1 MVYAFILPQES
12 GFVPEFFIFF
22 FDFYGFFSAKK
33 RRGNISQ
40 NVKNFEMMGFFI
52 DRSASVVYNSSIN
65 SNGAAFVKN
74 AALLSLYGSQRRET
88 VCQDR
93 SRVFFLKEVFIMEL
107 YSSIDTLWVL
117 LGAALVFFMQA
128 GFCMVETG
136 LAQGKNSGNIVMKNV
151 MDLCMG
157 TVIFW
162 VFGFGLMFGASHF
175 GLIGT
180 PDFLVRGDYSG
191 TYPTFAFLIFQTVF
205 CATSA
210 TIVSGAMA
218 ERTKFST
225 YLIFSAVLSALI
237 YPISGHWIWG
247 GGWLAELG
255 FHDFAGSTAVHM
267 AGGVAALIGAAI
279 VGPRIGKYSEDGKP
293 NAIPGCN
300 ITLAAL
306 GVFILWFAW
315 FGFNGASTVSMTG
328 DDTLVSASKIFVNT
342 NLSAAVAAIG
352 AMTITWIKYKKPDVS
367 MTLNGAL
374 AGLVGI
380 TAGCDMV
387 TPVGAFCIGL
397 ISSVCVVFGIEFVD
411 KVLHVDDPVGAV
423 GVHGICGAVG
433 TILTGVFAEESGL
446 LYGGGFS
453 FLGVQTLGVVVVIL
467 WVAVT
472 CTAVFQLLKHTVGL
486 RVSESEEITGLDLT
500 EHGLVSETASFLPG
514 RTNLAVTPEL
524 MAIADKSKEGEPAE
538 ADEAVEVIDRRVK
551 KNADM
556 HKITIITNENRFE
569 YLKRNLEVIGVT
581 GMTLTRVHGCG
592 MQKGQAEYYR
602 GVKVGMKLLPKIKV
616 DIVVCKVPVEKVVG
630 VAKLALFT
638 GHYGDGKIFVYDVEN
653 VIKIR
658 TGEEGY
664 DALQDEADE

>member
-1 MVYAFILPQES
+1 
-12 GFVPEFFIFF
+12 
-22 FDFYGFFSAKK
+22 
-33 RRGNISQ
+33 
-40 NVKNFEMMGFFI
+40 
-52 DRSASVVYNSSIN
+52 
-65 SNGAAFVKN
+65 
-74 AALLSLYGSQRRET
+74 
-88 VCQDR
+88 
-93 SRVFFLKEVFIMEL
+93 MEL

-267 AGGVAALIGAAI
+267 VGGVAALIGAAI

-367 MTLNGAL
+367 MTLNGSL
-374 AGLVGI
+374 AGLVAI
-380 TAGCDMV
+380 TAGCDVV
-387 TPVGAFCIGL
+387 TPAGAAAIG
-397 ISSVCVVFGIEFVD
+397 IIAGFVVVFGIEFIDQVV
-411 KVLHVDDPVGAV
+411 KVDDPVGAV
-423 GVHGICGAVG
+423 GVHGLCGATG
-433 TILTGVFAEESGL
+433 TLLTGVFAYYTGNEITKDGL
-446 LYGGGFS
+446 IYGGGFHM
-453 FLGVQTLGVVVVIL
+453 LGVQIIGVVSVIAWVVVTMTIVFTIL
-467 WVAVT
+467 KKT
-472 CTAVFQLLKHTVGL
+472 IGL
-486 RVSESEEITGLDLT
+486 RVSPEEEIMGLDKP
-500 EHGLVSETASFLPG
+500 EHGLTSAYADFMPVVSVLGTA
-514 RTNLAVTPEL
+514 A
-524 MAIADKSKEGEPAE
+524 GEAQAQAHVSAAPAE
-538 ADEAVEVIDRRVK
+538 AVPVTRVSTEEGTATMHKVVILTRQSRFEAL
-551 KNADM
+551 KNAMND
-556 HKITIITNENRFE
+556 
-569 YLKRNLEVIGVT
+569 IGVT
-581 GMTLTRVHGCG
+581 GMTLTNVAGCG
-592 MQKGQAEYYR
+592 VQKGAAEYYR
-602 GVKVGMKLLPKIKV
+602 GVPVDVMLLPKIKLE
-616 DIVVCKVPVEKVVG
+616 IVVSAIPVEKVVET
-630 VAKLALFT
+630 ARKALYT
-638 GHYGDGKIFVYDVEN
+638 GHIGDGKIFVYDVAD
-653 VIKIR
+653 VVKVR
-658 TGEEGY
+658 TGERGF
-664 DALQDEADE
+664 DALQDED